1 MDGLNVIAYD
11 IQRKE
16 YRSEKDIWM
25 EDDDNFFQ
33 TYKSSLKQEQT
44 KLQQERREQEDGYY
58 SNTIV
63 QD

>member
-16 YRSEKDIWM
+16 YRSEKDVWM

-44 KLQQERREQEDGYY
+44 KLQQERRE
-58 SNTIV
+58 
-63 QD
+63 